1 MMAFSTVVLPV
12 PGPPVMMERFRSIAT
27 STPRLC
33 RFVKVQAQLL
43 LDLLQREA
51 PHQFLPCVSM
61 SLAAAFAAVSTS
73 CMKIFGRY
81 NRPPS
86 ETISLSSAICCNFC
100 STSARLT
107 CIWGSGI
114 SSLRNCRDSV
124 IKALTSRYRCP
135 CCRAF
140 SSAQIIAPWIRTGS
154 CGSPPDFRMIVST
167 RRHPN
172 PEISQSRNGLFRR
185 ISVQAGPKC

>member
-1 MMAFSTVVLPV
+1 MAFSTVVLPV
-12 PGPPVMMERFRSIAT
+12 PGPPVIMERFRSIAT

-33 RFVKVQAQLL
+33 RFVKCKPSFCLTCSSGSVTSIFAVL
-43 LDLLQREA
+43 
-51 PHQFLPCVSM
+51 SM
-61 SLAAAFAAVSTS
+61 SMAAAFAAVSTS
-73 CMKIFGRY
+73 CIKICGRY
-81 NRPPS
+81 SRPPS

-114 SSLRNCRDSV
+114 ASLRNCRDSV

-154 CGSPPDFRMIVST
+154 CGSPPDLRMIVST
-167 RRHPN
+167 RLNPN
-172 PEISQSRNGLFRR
+172 PDISQSRNGLFRR